1 MKTKHTPGPWA
12 WIKDNESWF
21 LLQNIGAQKIILK
34 ASDLKTCP
42 AIPENWQEGPLGLRL
57 VDFDINSP
65 NAKLIA
71 AAPLLLEACEDILLM
86 IENKC
91 LTPSKK
97 LIAIDVPFK
106 SLKQAIKKAKGE
118 I

>member
-1 MKTKHTPGPWA
+1 MKTQHTQGPWKFLYDSRRDNYQIYA
-12 WIKDNESWF
+12 DRIWIATTKGDACS
-21 LLQNIGAQKIILK
+21 K
-34 ASDLKTCP
+34 S
-42 AIPENWQEGPLGLRL
+42 QEA
-57 VDFDINSP
+57 
-65 NAKLIA
+65 NARLIA